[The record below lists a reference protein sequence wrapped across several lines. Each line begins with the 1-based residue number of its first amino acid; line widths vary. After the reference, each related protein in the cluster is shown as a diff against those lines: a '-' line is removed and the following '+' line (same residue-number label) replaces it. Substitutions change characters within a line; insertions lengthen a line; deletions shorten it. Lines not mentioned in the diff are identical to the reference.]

1 MASVSDVSSIV
12 FSNSGIIFVF
22 KRGLGFFSLG
32 PGDREFGNFR
42 KLGESFWRS
51 GPFLAV
57 CKPSLGWLVFQHVSP
72 LVSP

>member
-1 MASVSDVSSIV
+1 MASGSDVSSIV

-42 KLGESFWRS
+42 KLGESFCS